1 MWQEGQ
7 RKLVPGA
14 RWYTRS
20 HRFIDLHHAYCR
32 ASVDVLPIELGY
44 PVKRL
49 TLLGS
54 TGTIGV
60 NTLDVVAQ
68 HPDKF
73 QVHALAA
80 NRNYQKL
87 VEQCERFKPRYI
99 VLNDESHYA
108 ACKKLLQATGLSCQL
123 LCGEAALEQV
133 AASDD
138 TDIVMAAIVGAAG
151 LKSTLAAARS
161 GKRVLLANKEALVMS
176 GNLLMDAVRES
187 GATLLPIDSEHN
199 AIYQAMPERSR
210 LGLAHSG
217 VTRIVLT
224 ASGGPF
230 RVMDP
235 ADLKHVTPA
244 QAVKHPNW
252 VMGKKISVDS
262 ATMMNKGLEVIEA
275 CWLFSAAPNQVE
287 ILIHPE
293 SIVHSMV
300 CYRDGSVLA
309 QMSNPDM
316 RTPIAYG
323 LGYPD
328 RIGAGVAELDL
339 ASIGALHFEPLNRER
354 FPCVELAYR
363 AIEAGG
369 TATAILN
376 AANEVAVESFLNEE
390 LPFDAIYDVIESSLR
405 QISATPVNHLDDV
418 INADREARAAAR
430 DWLRSRYSRSSR
442 VHLGAV
448 A

>member
-1 MWQEGQ
+1 M
-7 RKLVPGA
+7 
-14 RWYTRS
+14 
-20 HRFIDLHHAYCR
+20 
-32 ASVDVLPIELGY
+32 
-44 PVKRL
+44 KRV

-60 NTLDVVAQ
+60 NTLDVLAR
-68 HPDKF
+68 HSDKF
-73 QVHALAA
+73 QVFALTA
-80 NRNYQKL
+80 NGNYLRL
-87 VEQCERFKPRYI
+87 VEQCERFKPTYL
-99 VLNDESHYA
+99 VLNDETHFDS
-108 ACKKLLQATGLSCQL
+108 CRKLLQAKELDCQL

-133 AASDD
+133 ASSSGA
-138 TDIVMAAIVGAAG
+138 DIVMAAIVGAAG
-151 LKSTLAAARS
+151 LKPTLAAARS

-176 GNLLMDAVRES
+176 GNLMMDAVREH
-187 GATLLPIDSEHN
+187 GAELLPIDSEHN
-199 AIYQAMPERSR
+199 AIFQAMPADRH
-210 LGLAHSG
+210 LGLARGG

-230 RVMDP
+230 RAMDP

-275 CWLFSAAPNQVE
+275 CWLFDARPEQVE

-300 CYRDGSVLA
+300 QYRDGSVLA

-323 LGYPD
+323 LGYPH
-328 RIGAGVAELDL
+328 RIEAGVAELDL
-339 ASIGALHFEPLNRER
+339 AKIATLHFESLDRTR

-363 AIEAGG
+363 AIAFGG

-376 AANEVAVESFLNEE
+376 AANEVGVESFLNEE
-390 LPFDAIYDVIESSLR
+390 LPFFAIYDVIDFALR
-405 QISATPVNHLDDV
+405 EIRARPVQHLDDV
-418 INADREARAAAR
+418 LNADRDARAAAR
-430 DWLRSRYSRSSR
+430 DWVRSRAGRAGK
-442 VHLGAV
+442 VQVGAV
-448 A
+448 I

>member
-1 MWQEGQ
+1 
-7 RKLVPGA
+7 
-14 RWYTRS
+14 
-20 HRFIDLHHAYCR
+20 
-32 ASVDVLPIELGY
+32 VLSIELGHS
-44 PVKRL
+44 VKRV

-60 NTLDVVAQ
+60 NTLDVLAR
-68 HPDKF
+68 HRDKF
-73 QVHALAA
+73 QVFALTA
-80 NRNYQKL
+80 NGNYQRL
-87 VEQCERFKPRYI
+87 VEQCERFKPSYI
-99 VLNDESHYA
+99 VLSDDVHFESCRQLLA
-108 ACKKLLQATGLSCQL
+108 AKGLDTRL
-123 LCGEAALEQV
+123 LCGEAALDQV
-133 AASDD
+133 ASDPD

-151 LKSTLAAARS
+151 LKPTLAAARS

-176 GNLLMDAVRES
+176 GNLLMDAISQS
-187 GATLLPIDSEHN
+187 GAELLPIDSEHN
-199 AIYQAMPERSR
+199 AIFQAMPPDRD
-210 LGLAHSG
+210 LGLARGG

-230 RVMDP
+230 RDMDP
-235 ADLKHVTPA
+235 TDLKYVTPA

-275 CWLFSAAPNQVE
+275 CWLFDAKPDQVE

-323 LGYPD
+323 LSFPE
-328 RIGAGVAELDL
+328 RIEAGVAQLDL
-339 ASIGALHFEPLNRER
+339 AKIGTLHFETLDRAR
-354 FPCVELAYR
+354 FPCVELAYQ
-363 AIEAGG
+363 AIASGG

-376 AANEVAVESFLNEE
+376 AANEVAVESFLDGA
-390 LPFDAIYDVIESSLR
+390 LAFSAIYDVIDFALR
-405 QISATPVNHLDDV
+405 EIPAKPARQLEDV
-418 INADREARAAAR
+418 LNADRDARSVAR
-430 DWLRSRYSRSSR
+430 DW
-442 VHLGAV
+442 VHAHAARRGSVQMGAV
-448 A
+448 V

>member
-1 MWQEGQ
+1 
-7 RKLVPGA
+7 
-14 RWYTRS
+14 
-20 HRFIDLHHAYCR
+20 
-32 ASVDVLPIELGY
+32 VLPIELGHS
-44 PVKRL
+44 VKRL

-60 NTLDVVAQ
+60 NTLDVVTR
-68 HPDKF
+68 HSDKF
-73 QVHALAA
+73 QVFALTA
-80 NRNYQKL
+80 NGNYQRL
-87 VEQCERFKPRYI
+87 IEQCERFNPAYL
-99 VLNDESHYA
+99 VLNDETYFEP
-108 ACKKLLQATGLSCQL
+108 CRELLRSKGLNSQL
-123 LCGEAALEQV
+123 LCGVAALEQV
-133 AASDD
+133 ASSPQ

-151 LKSTLAAARS
+151 LKPTLAAARA

-176 GNLLMDAVRES
+176 GNLLMDAVREH
-187 GATLLPIDSEHN
+187 GAELLPIDSEHN
-199 AIYQAMPERSR
+199 AIFQAMPADRK
-210 LGLAHSG
+210 LGLARGG

-230 RVMDP
+230 RATDA
-235 ADLKHVTPA
+235 ADLKYVTPA

-275 CWLFSAAPNQVE
+275 CWLFDARPEQIE

-300 CYRDGSVLA
+300 EYRDGSVLA

-323 LGYPD
+323 LGYPE
-328 RIGAGVAELDL
+328 RIEAGVAQLDL
-339 ASIGALHFEPLNRER
+339 ARIGALHFESLDPAR

-363 AIEAGG
+363 AIGAGG
-369 TATAILN
+369 TATAVLN

-390 LPFDAIYDVIESSLR
+390 LAFSAIHDVIAFTLGEVSPR
-405 QISATPVNHLDDV
+405 PVTQVEDV
-418 INADREARAAAR
+418 LSADRDARAAAR
-430 DWLRSRYSRSSR
+430 DWVKSR
-442 VHLGAV
+442 VDRRDNVQLGV
-448 A
+448 VT